1 MTTSTADFQ
10 QLIAASVKNYRE
22 GSIVKGHILEKRPK
36 EFLIDIGY
44 KSEGV
49 VSASEFDNPEEIQV
63 GDEVEVLLERLE
75 NDQGMVILS
84 RLKASQRQNWSKIVK
99 LFEAEG
105 IIKGRVK
112 SVVKGGLIVNVGVEA
127 FLPASQVDIN
137 PPKDLTQFV
146 GNTYDFKIV
155 KLNEDRKNVVLSR
168 RELIE
173 AERSERRQQFL
184 GTMSAGDKVE
194 GTVKNIT
201 DFGAFLDLDG
211 IDGLLHITD
220 MSWARLAHPSE
231 AVKPGDRLTV
241 VVLEINKDKERISL
255 GLKQLQSNP
264 WDRLEE
270 RFPIGQK
277 IKGKVTNLMPY
288 GAFVQIEEGIE
299 GLIHVSELSWTK
311 RITRPSDVLT
321 LGQDIEAV
329 VLGVNKEDQKISLG
343 VRQLEPNP
351 WDEIEQRYVIGKQVR
366 GQVRN
371 MTAYGAFVELEEGID
386 GMVHV
391 SDLSWTKKINHP
403 SEVLKKGDEVDAIVI
418 DIDKAN
424 QRISLGVK
432 QLETDPW
439 KEIEGKFKV
448 GDVVKG
454 TVSKIANFGAF
465 VELPGDIDGLVHISQ
480 ISEDR
485 VEKVKDVLKVGQEVE
500 ARVIK
505 IDKTERRLGLSIK
518 ATNYSEDALRK
529 ESEALESVKSGE
541 DMVSFGAALSAAE
554 EEYRPGQG
562 KK

>member
-1 MTTSTADFQ
+1 MADLQ

-84 RLKASQRQNWSKIVK
+84 KQKASQRQNWSKIVK

-155 KLNEDRKNVVLSR
+155 KINEDRKNVVLSR

-220 MSWARLAHPSE
+220 MSWARLTHPSE

-264 WDRLEE
+264 WDRIEE

-277 IKGKVTNLMPY
+277 IKGKITNLMPY

-403 SEVLKKGDEVDAIVI
+403 SEILKKGDEVDAVVI

-439 KEIEGKFKV
+439 KEIEGKYKV

-485 VEKVKDVLKVGQEVE
+485 VEKVKDVLKPGQEVE

-529 ESEALESVKSGE
+529 ESEALDTVRSGE

>member
-1 MTTSTADFQ
+1 MTTSTAELQ

-49 VSASEFDNPEEIQV
+49 VSASEFDDPDEVHV

-84 RLKASQRQNWSKIVK
+84 KQKASQRQNWSKIVK

-112 SVVKGGLIVNVGVEA
+112 AVVKGGLLVNVGVEA

-137 PPKDLTQFV
+137 PPKDLTVFV

-220 MSWARLAHPSE
+220 MSWARLTHPSE

-264 WDRLEE
+264 WDRIEE

-277 IKGKVTNLMPY
+277 VNGKITNLMPY

-311 RITRPSDVLT
+311 RISRPSDVLT
-321 LGQDIEAV
+321 LGQEVEAV

-351 WDEIEQRYVIGKQVR
+351 WDEIEHRYMIGKQVR

-391 SDLSWTKKINHP
+391 SDLSWTKKVNHP
-403 SEVLKKGDEVDAIVI
+403 SEFLKKGDEVDAVVI

-424 QRISLGVK
+424 QRISLGMK

-485 VEKVKDVLKVGQEVE
+485 VEKVKDVLKPGQEVE

-518 ATNYSEDALRK
+518 ATNYSEEALRK
-529 ESEALESVKSGE
+529 ESEALETVKSGE

>member
-49 VSASEFDNPEEIQV
+49 VSASEFDDPDEIQV

-84 RLKASQRQNWSKIVK
+84 KQKASQRQNWSKIVK

-137 PPKDLTQFV
+137 PPKDLTSFV

-184 GTMSAGDKVE
+184 GTMNAGDKVE

-220 MSWARLAHPSE
+220 MSWARLTHPSE

-264 WDRLEE
+264 WERIEE

-277 IKGKVTNLMPY
+277 VKGKITNLMPY

-311 RITRPSDVLT
+311 RITRPSDILT
-321 LGQDIEAV
+321 LGQEVEAV

-391 SDLSWTKKINHP
+391 SDLSWNKKINHP
-403 SEVLKKGDEVDAIVI
+403 SEILKKGDEVDAVVI

-439 KEIEGKFKV
+439 KEIESKYKV
-448 GDVVKG
+448 GDLVKG

-465 VELPGDIDGLVHISQ
+465 IELPGAIDGLVHISQ

-485 VEKVKDVLKVGQEVE
+485 VEKVKDVLKPGQEVE

-518 ATNYSEDALRK
+518 ATDYSEEALRK

-541 DMVSFGAALSAAE
+541 DMVSFGAALTAAE

>member
-1 MTTSTADFQ
+1 MTTTIAELQ

-49 VSASEFDNPEEIQV
+49 VSASEFDNPEEINV

-75 NDQGMVILS
+75 NDQGMVVLS
-84 RLKASQRQNWSKIVK
+84 KQKASQRQNWSKIVK

-155 KLNEDRKNVVLSR
+155 KINEDRKNVVLSR

-220 MSWARLAHPSE
+220 MSWARLSHPSE

-403 SEVLKKGDEVDAIVI
+403 SEILKKGDEVDAVVI

-439 KEIEGKFKV
+439 KEIEGKYKV

-465 VELPGDIDGLVHISQ
+465 IELPGDIDGLVHISQ

-485 VEKVKDVLKVGQEVE
+485 VEKVKDVLKPGQEVE

-518 ATNYSEDALRK
+518 ATGYSDEALRK

>member
-49 VSASEFDNPEEIQV
+49 VSASEFDDPDEIQV

-84 RLKASQRQNWSKIVK
+84 KQKASQRQNWSKIVK

-137 PPKDLTQFV
+137 PPKDLTSFV

-184 GTMSAGDKVE
+184 GTMNAGDKVE

-220 MSWARLAHPSE
+220 MSWARLTHPSE

-264 WDRLEE
+264 WERIEE

-277 IKGKVTNLMPY
+277 VKGKVTNLMPY

-321 LGQDIEAV
+321 LGQEVEAV

-391 SDLSWTKKINHP
+391 SDLSWNKKINHP
-403 SEVLKKGDEVDAIVI
+403 SEILKKGDEVDAVVI

-439 KEIEGKFKV
+439 KEIEGKYKV
-448 GDVVKG
+448 GDLVKG

-465 VELPGDIDGLVHISQ
+465 IELPGDIDGLVHISQ

-485 VEKVKDVLKVGQEVE
+485 VEKVKDVLKPGQEVE

-562 KK
+562 KN

>member
-1 MTTSTADFQ
+1 MADLQ

-22 GSIVKGHILEKRPK
+22 GSIVKGHVLEKRPK

-49 VSASEFDNPEEIQV
+49 IPASEFDDPDEIHV

-75 NDQGMVILS
+75 NDLGMVILS
-84 RLKASQRQNWSKIVK
+84 KQKAAARQNWSKIVK

-137 PPKDLTQFV
+137 PPKDLQQFV

-173 AERSERRQQFL
+173 SARSERRQQFL
-184 GTMSAGDKVE
+184 GSVSAGDKVQ

-220 MSWARLAHPSE
+220 MSWARLTHPSE
-231 AVKPGDRLTV
+231 AVKPGDRLEV

-264 WDRLEE
+264 WDRIEE

-277 IKGKVTNLMPY
+277 LKGKVTNLMPY

-311 RITRPSDVLT
+311 RIVRPSDVLT
-321 LGQDIEAV
+321 LGQEIESV

-391 SDLSWTKKINHP
+391 SDISWTKKINHP
-403 SEVLKKGDEVDAIVI
+403 SEALKKGDEVDAVVI

-424 QRISLGVK
+424 QRISLGIK

-439 KEIEGKFKV
+439 KEIEGRYKV

-485 VEKVKDVLKVGQEVE
+485 VEKVKDVLKPGQEVE

-518 ATNYSEDALRK
+518 ATGYSEEALRK
-529 ESEALESVKSGE
+529 ESEALESVRSGE
-541 DMVSFGAALSAAE
+541 DMVSFGAALTAAE

-562 KK
+562 KS

>member
-49 VSASEFDNPEEIQV
+49 VSASEFDDPDEIQV

-84 RLKASQRQNWSKIVK
+84 KQKASQRQNWSKIVK

-137 PPKDLTQFV
+137 PPKDLTSFV

-220 MSWARLAHPSE
+220 MSWARLTHPSE

-264 WDRLEE
+264 WERIEE

-277 IKGKVTNLMPY
+277 VKGKVTNLMPY

-321 LGQDIEAV
+321 LGQEVEAV

-391 SDLSWTKKINHP
+391 SDLSWNKKINHP
-403 SEVLKKGDEVDAIVI
+403 SEILKKGDEVDAVVI

-439 KEIEGKFKV
+439 KEIESKYKV
-448 GDVVKG
+448 GDLVKG

-465 VELPGDIDGLVHISQ
+465 IELPGAIDGLVHISQ

-485 VEKVKDVLKVGQEVE
+485 VEKVKDVLKPGQEVE

-518 ATNYSEDALRK
+518 ATDYSEEALRK

-541 DMVSFGAALSAAE
+541 DMVSFGAALTAAE

>member
-1 MTTSTADFQ
+1 MADLQ

-22 GSIVKGHILEKRPK
+22 GSIVKGHVLEKRPK

-49 VSASEFDNPEEIQV
+49 IPASEFDDPDEIHV

-75 NDQGMVILS
+75 NDLGMVILS
-84 RLKASQRQNWSKIVK
+84 KQKAAARQNWSKIVK

-137 PPKDLTQFV
+137 PPKDLQQFV

-173 AERSERRQQFL
+173 SARSERRQQFL
-184 GTMSAGDKVE
+184 GSVSAGDKVQ

-220 MSWARLAHPSE
+220 MSWARLTHPSD
-231 AVKPGDRLTV
+231 AVKPGDRLEV

-264 WDRLEE
+264 WDRIEE

-277 IKGKVTNLMPY
+277 LKGKVTNLMPY

-311 RITRPSDVLT
+311 RIVRPSDVLT
-321 LGQDIEAV
+321 LGQEIESV

-391 SDLSWTKKINHP
+391 SDISWTKKINHP
-403 SEVLKKGDEVDAIVI
+403 SEALKKGDEVDAVVI

-424 QRISLGVK
+424 QRISLGIK

-439 KEIEGKFKV
+439 KEIEGRYKV

-485 VEKVKDVLKVGQEVE
+485 VEKVKDVLKPGQEVE

-518 ATNYSEDALRK
+518 ATGYSEEALRK
-529 ESEALESVKSGE
+529 ESEALESVRSGE
-541 DMVSFGAALSAAE
+541 DMVSFGAALTAAE

-562 KK
+562 KS

>member
-1 MTTSTADFQ
+1 MADLQ

-22 GSIVKGHILEKRPK
+22 GSIVKGHVLEKRPK

-49 VSASEFDNPEEIQV
+49 IPASEFDDPDEIHV

-75 NDQGMVILS
+75 NDLGMVILS
-84 RLKASQRQNWSKIVK
+84 KQKAAARQNWSKIVK

-137 PPKDLTQFV
+137 PPKDLQQFV

-173 AERSERRQQFL
+173 SARSERRQQFL
-184 GTMSAGDKVE
+184 GSVSAGDKVQ

-220 MSWARLAHPSE
+220 MSWARLTHPSE
-231 AVKPGDRLTV
+231 AVKPGDRLEV

-264 WDRLEE
+264 WDRIEE

-277 IKGKVTNLMPY
+277 LKGKVTNLMPY

-311 RITRPSDVLT
+311 RIVRPSDVLT
-321 LGQDIEAV
+321 LGQEIESV

-391 SDLSWTKKINHP
+391 SDISWTKKINHP
-403 SEVLKKGDEVDAIVI
+403 SEALKKGDEVDAVVI

-424 QRISLGVK
+424 QRISLGIK

-439 KEIEGKFKV
+439 KEIEGRYKV

-485 VEKVKDVLKVGQEVE
+485 VEKVKDVLKPGQEVE

-505 IDKTERRLGLSIK
+505 IDKTERRLGLSMK
-518 ATNYSEDALRK
+518 ATGYSEEALRK
-529 ESEALESVKSGE
+529 ESEALESVRSGE
-541 DMVSFGAALSAAE
+541 DMVSFGAALTAAE

-562 KK
+562 KS

>member
-1 MTTSTADFQ
+1 MTTSTADLQ

-22 GSIVKGHILEKRPK
+22 GSIVKGHILEKRAK

-49 VSASEFDNPEEIQV
+49 VSASEFDDPDEVHV

-75 NDQGMVILS
+75 NDQGMVVLS
-84 RLKASQRQNWSKIVK
+84 KQKASQRQNWSKIVK

-112 SVVKGGLIVNVGVEA
+112 AVVKGGLLVNVGVEA

-137 PPKDLTQFV
+137 PPKDLTSFV

-220 MSWARLAHPSE
+220 MSWARLTHPSE

-270 RFPIGQK
+270 RFPIGHK
-277 IKGKVTNLMPY
+277 VKGKITNLMPY

-311 RITRPSDVLT
+311 RISRPSDVLT
-321 LGQDIEAV
+321 LGQDVEAV

-351 WDEIEQRYVIGKQVR
+351 WDEIEQRYIIGKQVR

-391 SDLSWTKKINHP
+391 SDLSWTKKVNHP
-403 SEVLKKGDEVDAIVI
+403 SEVLKKGDEVDAVVI

-424 QRISLGVK
+424 QRISLGMK

-448 GDVVKG
+448 GDLVKG

-485 VEKVKDVLKVGQEVE
+485 VEKVKDVLKPGQEVE

-518 ATNYSEDALRK
+518 ATNYSEEALRK
-529 ESEALESVKSGE
+529 ESESLESVKSGE
-541 DMVSFGAALSAAE
+541 DMVSFGAALQAAE